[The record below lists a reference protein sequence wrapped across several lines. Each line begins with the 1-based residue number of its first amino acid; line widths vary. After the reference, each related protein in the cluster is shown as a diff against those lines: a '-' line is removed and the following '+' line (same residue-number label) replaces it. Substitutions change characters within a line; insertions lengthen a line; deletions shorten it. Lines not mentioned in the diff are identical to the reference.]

1 MDYTLP
7 SELLDYLVSEDADA
21 IHSRMLGKV
30 REYDGD
36 TDTQVGSPAWDATR
50 PGSLEIEELQK
61 QINDGI
67 AAAIP
72 LLSFGPFLEEHVKSQ
87 RLTRKPGAKATG
99 ILTLEATVDVT
110 IEEGTT
116 VWDAADRRFVV
127 QDTVS
132 ILPPSEQPDPDDL
145 IPGTATVTV
154 VAEDFGLAYNV
165 SPYTIRFIDR
175 EYEGLVSIRQAAAMT
190 GGLDAETDDELK
202 ERYLIAIRNQSG
214 AGNLEDYKGWA
225 LSVNGVYAAQPL
237 RATPGPGSV
246 TVVIASQEGVPDAEL
261 VAEVQDA
268 IDARANLVANNIV
281 EAAQPLT
288 LNLTGTLSLQP
299 DAVEADV
306 LNAYTQAVNA
316 YLRPLYFS
324 GEPVRYS
331 QLYQLLVTTEGVM
344 DVEGFLMNGS
354 TVNLTPAER
363 EIPILGTVMA

>member
-1 MDYTLP
+1 MSYNLP
-7 SELLDYLVSEDADA
+7 AELLNNLVTENVET
-21 IHSRMLGKV
+21 IHDRMLDTV

-50 PGSLEIEELQK
+50 PGALEIEDLQK

-72 LLSFGPFLEEHVKSQ
+72 LLSWGPFLEEHVKSQ

-99 ILTLEATVDVT
+99 IITLEATVDVT

-246 TVVIASQEGVPDAEL
+246 TIVIASQEGIPDAEL

-299 DAVEADV
+299 DAVQADV